1 MADGGLDALGAP
13 LVFPG
18 PSSSRVSG
26 RTVLAIALA
35 SNRGLLRCCT
45 EHSSRRTEAM
55 NFSDWIQF
63 IAAAATMILLVLAAV
78 SDITRYR
85 IPNAIVYAIVAA
97 FAVGAIFNFTWP
109 AIVWP
114 VLAGVAMFLLGAGL
128 FALGLFGGGDVKLIA
143 AMALWTGFADLPRF
157 LLIMGAAGGLLG
169 LVLLLKRRRRQPAT
183 AGTAPAE
190 PAAAEA
196 VAAAAPTSEA
206 TLEAPRPTR
215 KSHIPYGVGI
225 AVAGLDFFLISQHS
239 PFAPYWPWMQ

>member
-1 MADGGLDALGAP
+1 M
-13 LVFPG
+13 
-18 PSSSRVSG
+18 
-26 RTVLAIALA
+26 I
-35 SNRGLLRCCT
+35 
-45 EHSSRRTEAM
+45 
-55 NFSDWIQF
+55 FSDWIQ
-63 IAAAATMILLVLAAV
+63 ILAAAVTIALLIAAAV

-85 IPNAIVYAIVAA
+85 IPNVIVYAIVAA

-169 LVLLLKRRRRQPAT
+169 LVLLLKRQRQQQPASS
-183 AGTAPAE
+183 
-190 PAAAEA
+190 
-196 VAAAAPTSEA
+196 AAAAAQAASAAAPSSETSDAEP
-206 TLEAPRPTR
+206 PRPTR

-225 AVAGLDFFLISQHS
+225 AIAGLDFFFVSAHS
-239 PFAPYWPWMQ
+239 PLAPLWPWMQ